1 MPKKVKRLALKS
13 AFSTKVADNDLI
25 VVDNIAVEDYKT
37 KTVVEMLSKL
47 GADKKALI
55 VMPEV
60 DQKLIKSAANIP
72 GVKTALVN
80 TINVYDILNC
90 DKFIV
95 AKKRSREDRGGV
107 RIMKTAHDIILKPVI
122 TEASM
127 QGIANKKYTFQ
138 VAKDANKIEI
148 AKAVAELFGVKVAK
162 VNTINVNGK
171 YRRQG
176 IKGGYTPDWKKPS

>member
-1 MPKKVKRLALKS
+1 
-13 AFSTKVADNDLI
+13 
-25 VVDNIAVEDYKT
+25 
-37 KTVVEMLSKL
+37 
-47 GADKKALI
+47 
-55 VMPEV
+55 
-60 DQKLIKSAANIP
+60 
-72 GVKTALVN
+72 
-80 TINVYDILNC
+80 
-90 DKFIV
+90 
-95 AKKRSREDRGGV
+95 
-107 RIMKTAHDIILKPVI
+107 MKTAHDIILKPVI

-176 IKGGYTPDWKKPS
+176 IKGGYTPDWKKAIVTLTEDSKSIEFFDSVM